1 MSGLGVGAG
10 NLFSTV
16 DMESKR
22 TGKVSREGGGNVRKR
37 SRASWRGYDR
47 L

>member
-1 MSGLGVGAG
+1 MGVGVG
-10 NLFSTV
+10 SLFGTV

-22 TGKVSREGGGNVRKR
+22 TGKVSREGGGNVRKG